1 MKINRER
8 KNIVVS
14 RRELIEERRQD
25 KKREILSK
33 IKPGETRRGMVKN
46 ITDYGAFID
55 LDGLD
60 GLLHITDMSWGAFHT
75 LANWLKRRNYS
86 LHH

>member
-1 MKINRER
+1 M
-8 KNIVVS
+8 VS

-33 IKPGETRRGMVKN
+33 IKPGETDVEQKHYRLR
-46 ITDYGAFID
+46 AFID

-60 GLLHITDMSWGAFHT
+60 GLLHIRHELGAHT
-75 LANWLKRRNYS
+75 P
-86 LHH
+86 